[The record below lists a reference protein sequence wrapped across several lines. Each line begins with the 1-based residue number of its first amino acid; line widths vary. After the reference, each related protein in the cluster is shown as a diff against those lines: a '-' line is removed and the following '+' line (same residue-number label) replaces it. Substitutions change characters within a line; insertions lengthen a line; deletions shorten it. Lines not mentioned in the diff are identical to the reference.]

1 MSVLSLSWFVALSD
15 NPTLSTILS
24 MVAVSAVYY
33 LMVKLDLR
41 RANRAREQEEQ
52 RARDHMVSILEDMQR
67 SNRCG
72 NSIAD
77 IG

>member
-1 MSVLSLSWFVALSD
+1 MSVLSLSWFVALGD

-67 SNRCG
+67 SNR
-72 NSIAD
+72 
-77 IG
+77 

>member
-67 SNRCG
+67 SNR
-72 NSIAD
+72 
-77 IG
+77 

>member
-1 MSVLSLSWFVALSD
+1 MSVLSLSWFVTLSD

-67 SNRCG
+67 SNR
-72 NSIAD
+72 
-77 IG
+77 

>member
-1 MSVLSLSWFVALSD
+1 MSVLSLSWLVALSD

-67 SNRCG
+67 SNR
-72 NSIAD
+72 
-77 IG
+77 